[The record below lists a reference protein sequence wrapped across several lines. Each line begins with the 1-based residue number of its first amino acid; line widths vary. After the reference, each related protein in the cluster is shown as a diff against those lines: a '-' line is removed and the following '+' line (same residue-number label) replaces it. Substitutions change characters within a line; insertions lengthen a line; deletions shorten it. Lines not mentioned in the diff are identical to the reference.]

1 MELTRR
7 SFLGMAGVAGLAAGA
22 SLAGCAPAGGSQ
34 DAGGNG
40 RDDSAKDG
48 TASKGASKNA
58 VATYACDL
66 CVCGAGNS
74 GLSAAVD
81 AAQRGLGVV
90 VLEKQGGTGGGGI
103 GTEGVFAVNS
113 EMQQEAG
120 ISIEPADIISTEM
133 EYSHNRANG
142 LKWFD
147 LVQASGE
154 NISWLKDCGVN
165 FTGVVDDY
173 HGGKFETFHWFGE
186 NRAHDD
192 FSPAMTKTA
201 KDLGVEFLMNC
212 PAVEL
217 IVDDAGAVAGVYA
230 QKLNGDYVQVNAKA
244 VVLATGG
251 FANNDEYLQEG
262 GFSDT
267 ANVERFLYGYD
278 GDGVRMALEAGG
290 ASDIPRM
297 SGLMQLTVSG
307 KPGGEYGTYGRGD
320 GLVVAGHNPCAMW
333 INEDGQRFCAESAGV
348 ENWMSD
354 MIPSLV
360 HRKLY
365 SIYDAKVFKD
375 AYDGMIAPRISW
387 EETQAELAERIEQNP
402 HNDFFS
408 ADTLDE
414 LAKKACD
421 ALELDFDTVKES
433 IDAYCE
439 MCEQGRDAYF
449 GKPKEYLQK
458 LENPPFYFSYMP
470 QSVMVTFGGIR
481 TNRKMEVVDKAG
493 APVAGLYSAGVDSA
507 DLWPNIYTINVPG
520 GTNAN
525 NINSGR
531 FAARSAAEYIGDGKA
546 GAVTL
551 EGDTSE
557 SKPER
562 TWGMPEGELKDG
574 EYTDTQFGMFSD
586 IAVTVTVSGGKI
598 ASIDQESELETSYVG
613 VAAMESVLI
622 PAVIEAQSVDDVDT
636 VAGATRTSQGFLTAV
651 AKCCEQAAS

>member
-546 GAVTL
+546 GAVTS

-636 VAGATRTSQGFLTAV
+636 VADATRTSQGFLTAV

>member
-546 GAVTL
+546 SAVTS

>member
-165 FTGVVDDY
+165 FTGIVDDY

-546 GAVTL
+546 GAVTS